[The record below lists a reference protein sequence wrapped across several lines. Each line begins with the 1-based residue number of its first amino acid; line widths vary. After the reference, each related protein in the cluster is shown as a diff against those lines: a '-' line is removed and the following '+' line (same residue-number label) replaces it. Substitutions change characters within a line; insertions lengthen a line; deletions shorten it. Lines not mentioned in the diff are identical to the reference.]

1 MKKRI
6 LVIDSANLIHNFK
19 YSYINGAVDN
29 LIEPFLLEIQKLV
42 HRLNPDI
49 IVLGNDE
56 TRSRYRQ
63 ELTEGYKSGRIKQQK
78 KFTNKQIEAEN
89 LVRSLKSNLKLFKGL
104 FAYGG
109 VLGVEYDDIASIL
122 YHDER
127 LKDYSKIIVSQ
138 DKDLLTTIKFEDVY
152 DWKQERFKN
161 REDIKGFTRD
171 EWLFMQ
177 SLTGDPTDSFGGL
190 KNCGEKTALKLVQK
204 YKSINNILKSA
215 YEDSFEENDRYVKK
229 ALQRLC
235 TKEGINELKLGY
247 HLAKIFRNS
256 SNLNE
261 AELKRYEEIV
271 QDILNYKKPEQN
283 NYVSTTLD
291 EFFIES
297 KAFDAEKIISEIR
310 EFL

>member
-1 MKKRI
+1 MKKI
-6 LVIDSANLIHNFK
+6 LIIDSANLIHNFK

-29 LIEPFLLEIQKLV
+29 LVEPFLLEIQKLV

-63 ELTEGYKSGRIKQQK
+63 ELTEGYKSGRLKQQK

-104 FAYGG
+104 FIYGG
-109 VLGVEYDDIASIL
+109 LKDVEYDDLASLL

-127 LKDYSKIIVSQ
+127 LKEYSKIIVSQ

-161 REDIKGFTRD
+161 QEDIKGFTRD
-171 EWLFMQ
+171 EWLFVM
-177 SLTGDPTDSFGGL
+177 SLTGDSVDSFSGVKG
-190 KNCGEKTALKLVQK
+190 CGIVTAEKLVRK
-204 YKSINNILKSA
+204 YKSINNVLQNC
-215 YEDSFEENDRYVKK
+215 YEDSFGENDSYVRK

-235 TKEGINELKLGY
+235 SKEGIEELKLGY
-247 HLAKIFRNS
+247 HLAKIFRNTEY
-256 SNLNE
+256 LNE
-261 AELKRYEEIV
+261 TELKRYEEIV
-271 QDILNYKKPEQN
+271 QDILNFKKPSPSDF
-283 NYVSTTLD
+283 VSTDLD
-291 EFFIES
+291 NFFLES
-297 KAFDAEKIISEIR
+297 KAFDGERVINEIG

>member
-1 MKKRI
+1 MKKI
-6 LVIDSANLIHNFK
+6 LIIDSANLIHNFK

-29 LIEPFLLEIQKLV
+29 LVEPFLLEIQKLV

-63 ELTEGYKSGRIKQQK
+63 ELTEGYKSGRLKQQK

-104 FAYGG
+104 FIYGG
-109 VLGVEYDDIASIL
+109 LKDVEYDDLASLL
-122 YHDER
+122 YHNER

-152 DWKQERFKN
+152 DWKQDRFKN
-161 REDIKGFTRD
+161 QEDIKGFTRD
-171 EWLFMQ
+171 EWLFVM
-177 SLTGDPTDSFGGL
+177 SLTGDSVDSFSGVKG
-190 KNCGEKTALKLVQK
+190 CGTGTAEKLVRK
-204 YKSINNILKSA
+204 YKTINNLLQNA
-215 YEDSFEENDRYVKK
+215 YNDSFEEKDRYVRK

-235 TKEGINELKLGY
+235 SKEGVEELKLGY
-247 HLAKIFRNS
+247 HLAKIFRDTT
-256 SNLNE
+256 NLNDT
-261 AELKRYEEIV
+261 ELKRYEEIV
-271 QDILNYKKPEQN
+271 QDILSYKKPEPN
-283 NYVSTTLD
+283 NYISEALD

-297 KAFDAEKIISEIR
+297 RAYDAERIINEIGD
-310 EFL
+310 FL

>member
-1 MKKRI
+1 MKKI
-6 LVIDSANLIHNFK
+6 LIIDSANLIHNFK
-19 YSYINGAVDN
+19 YSYINGSVDN
-29 LIEPFLLEIQKLV
+29 LVEPFLLEIQKLV
-42 HRLNPDI
+42 QRLNPDI

-56 TRSRYRQ
+56 NKSRYRS

-104 FAYGG
+104 FAYSG

-138 DKDLLTTIKFEDVY
+138 DKDLLTTIKFEEIY
-152 DWKQERFKN
+152 DWKLGRFKN
-161 REDIKGFTRD
+161 QEDIKGFTRD
-171 EWLFMQ
+171 EWLFVQ
-177 SLTGDPTDSFGGL
+177 SLTGDPTDSFGGV
-190 KNCGEKTALKLVQK
+190 KGIGSVTAEKLVRK
-204 YKSINNILKSA
+204 YKTINNLLQNC
-215 YEDSFEENDRYVKK
+215 YEDSFDEKDSYVKK

-235 TKEGINELKLGY
+235 TVEGREELKLGY
-247 HLAKIFRNS
+247 HLAKIFRDT

-261 AELKRYEEIV
+261 TELKRYEEIV
-271 QDILNYKKPEQN
+271 QDILNYEKPEPN
-283 NYVSTTLD
+283 SYFSEDLDNYLL
-291 EFFIES
+291 EC
-297 KAFDAEKIISEIR
+297 KAYDAERIINEIG

>member
-1 MKKRI
+1 MKKI
-6 LVIDSANLIHNFK
+6 LIIDSANLIHNFK
-19 YSYINGAVDN
+19 YSYINGSVDN

-42 HRLNPDI
+42 QRLNPDI

-104 FAYGG
+104 FVYGG

-152 DWKQERFKN
+152 DWKQDRFKN
-161 REDIKGFTRD
+161 QEDIKGFTRD
-171 EWLFMQ
+171 EWLFVM
-177 SLTGDPTDSFGGL
+177 SLTGDSVDSFSGVKG
-190 KNCGEKTALKLVQK
+190 CGIVTAEKLVRK
-204 YKSINNILKSA
+204 YKSINNVLKRA
-215 YEDSFEENDRYVKK
+215 YDDSFEEQDSYVKK

-235 TKEGINELKLGY
+235 TVEGREELKLGY
-247 HLAKIFRNS
+247 NLAKIFRDTS
-256 SNLNE
+256 KLNE
-261 AELKRYEEIV
+261 TELKRYEEIV
-271 QDILNYKKPEQN
+271 QDILKYKKLDPN
-283 NYVSTTLD
+283 NFVSKALD

-297 KAFDAEKIISEIR
+297 RAYDAERVINEIG

>member
-1 MKKRI
+1 LKKI
-6 LVIDSANLIHNFK
+6 LIIDGANLIHNFK

-89 LVRSLKSNLKLFKGL
+89 LVRSLKSNLKLFNGL
-104 FAYGG
+104 FIYGG

-127 LKDYSKIIVSQ
+127 LKEYSKIIVSQ

-171 EWLFMQ
+171 EWLFVQ
-177 SLTGDPTDSFGGL
+177 SLTGDPTDSFGGV
-190 KNCGEKTALKLVQK
+190 KGIGIVTAEKLVQK
-204 YKSINNILKSA
+204 YKSINNLLQNC
-215 YEDSFEENDRYVKK
+215 YEDSFEEKDRYVKK
-229 ALQRLC
+229 ALERLC
-235 TKEGINELKLGY
+235 SIEGKEELKLGY
-247 HLAKIFRNS
+247 HLAKIFRDT

-261 AELKRYEEIV
+261 TELKRYEEIV
-271 QDILNYKKPEQN
+271 QDILNYKKPEPN
-283 NYVSTTLD
+283 SYVSETLD
-291 EFFIES
+291 SYLLES
-297 KAFDAEKIISEIR
+297 RAYDAERIINEIGR
-310 EFL
+310 FL

>member
-6 LVIDSANLIHNFK
+6 LIIDSANLIHNFK
-19 YSYINGAVDN
+19 YSYINGSVDN

-42 HRLNPDI
+42 QRLNPDI

-109 VLGVEYDDIASIL
+109 VLGVEYDDIASLL
-122 YHDER
+122 YQEVR

-204 YKSINNILKSA
+204 YKSINNILKNA
-215 YEDSFEENDRYVKK
+215 YEDSFEEKDRFVKK
-229 ALQRLC
+229 ALERLC
-235 TKEGINELKLGY
+235 SIEGKEELRLGY
-247 HLAKIFRNS
+247 HLAKIFRDTS
-256 SNLNE
+256 RLNE
-261 AELKRYEEIV
+261 TELKRYEEIV
-271 QDILNYKKPEQN
+271 QDIINYKKPYPN
-283 NYVSTTLD
+283 SYVSEDLD
-291 EFFIES
+291 NYLLEN
-297 KAFDAEKIISEIR
+297 KAFDGERIISEIR

>member
-1 MKKRI
+1 MKKI
-6 LVIDSANLIHNFK
+6 LIIDSANLIHNFK
-19 YSYINGAVDN
+19 YSYINGSVDN
-29 LIEPFLLEIQKLV
+29 LVEPFLLEIQKLV
-42 HRLNPDI
+42 QRLNPDI

-56 TRSRYRQ
+56 TRSRYRS

-204 YKSINNILKSA
+204 YKSINNILKNA
-215 YEDSFEENDRYVKK
+215 YEDSFEEKDRFVKK
-229 ALQRLC
+229 ALERLC
-235 TKEGINELKLGY
+235 SIEGKEELRLGY
-247 HLAKIFRNS
+247 HLAKIFRDTS
-256 SNLNE
+256 RLNE
-261 AELKRYEEIV
+261 TELKRYEEIV
-271 QDILNYKKPEQN
+271 QDIINYKKPYPN
-283 NYVSTTLD
+283 SYVSEDLD
-291 EFFIES
+291 NYLLEN
-297 KAFDAEKIISEIR
+297 KAFDGERIISEIR

>member
-1 MKKRI
+1 MKKI
-6 LVIDSANLIHNFK
+6 LIIDSANLIHNFK
-19 YSYINGAVDN
+19 YSYINGSVDN

-42 HRLNPDI
+42 QRLNPDI

-63 ELTEGYKSGRIKQQK
+63 QLTEGYKSGRLKQQK

-89 LVRSLKSNLKLFKGL
+89 LVKSLKSNLKLFKGL
-104 FAYGG
+104 LFVYGG
-109 VLGVEYDDIASIL
+109 VKDVEYDDIASIL

-138 DKDLLTTIKFEDVY
+138 DKDLLTTIKFKDTY
-152 DWKQERFKN
+152 DWKLERFKN
-161 REDIKGFTRD
+161 QEDIKGFTRD

-204 YKSINNILKSA
+204 YKTINNVLQSA
-215 YEDSFEENDRYVKK
+215 YNDSFDEKDRYVRN

-247 HLAKIFRNS
+247 NLAKIFRNTEY
-256 SNLNE
+256 LNE
-261 AELKRYEEIV
+261 TELKRYEEIV

-283 NYVSTTLD
+283 TFVSETLD
-291 EFFIES
+291 NYLLES
-297 KAFDAEKIISEIR
+297 KAYDGERIITEIG

>member
-6 LVIDSANLIHNFK
+6 LLIDSANLIHNFK
-19 YSYINGAVDN
+19 YSYISGAIDN
-29 LIEPFLLEIQKLV
+29 LVEPFLLEIQKIV

-49 IVLGNDE
+49 IILGNDE

-104 FAYGG
+104 LVYGG
-109 VLGVEYDDIASIL
+109 LKDVEYDDLASML
-122 YHDER
+122 YHEER

-138 DKDLLTTIKFEDVY
+138 DKDLLTTIKFEEIY
-152 DWKQERFKN
+152 DWKLGRFKN
-161 REDIKGFTRD
+161 QEDIKGFTRD
-171 EWLFMQ
+171 EWLFVQ
-177 SLTGDPTDSFGGL
+177 SLTGDSTDSFGGV
-190 KNCGEKTALKLVQK
+190 KGIGTVTAEKLVRK
-204 YKSINNILKSA
+204 YKTINNLLQNA
-215 YEDSFEENDRYVKK
+215 YEDSFGEKDRYVKK

-235 TKEGINELKLGY
+235 IVEGREELKLGY
-247 HLAKIFRNS
+247 HLAKIFRNTS
-256 SNLNE
+256 ILNE

-271 QDILNYKKPEQN
+271 QDILNYEKPEPN
-283 NYVSTTLD
+283 NYVSEDLD
-291 EFFIES
+291 NYLLEC
-297 KAFDAEKIISEIR
+297 KAYDAERIMSEIG

>member
-1 MKKRI
+1 MKKI
-6 LVIDSANLIHNFK
+6 LIIDSANLIHNFK
-19 YSYINGAVDN
+19 YSYINGSVDN

-42 HRLNPDI
+42 QRLNPDI

-63 ELTEGYKSGRIKQQK
+63 QLTEGYKSGRLKQQK

-104 FAYGG
+104 FAYVG
-109 VLGVEYDDIASIL
+109 LKDVEYDDLASML
-122 YHDER
+122 YHDIR
-127 LKDYSKIIVSQ
+127 LKDYLKIIVSQ
-138 DKDLLTTIKFEDVY
+138 DKDLLTTIKFEDIF
-152 DWKQERFKN
+152 DWKLERFKN
-161 REDIKGFTRD
+161 QEDIKGFTRD

-204 YKSINNILKSA
+204 YKSINNLLKNC
-215 YEDSFEENDRYVKK
+215 YEDSFEESDRYAKK

-235 TKEGINELKLGY
+235 TREGVEELKLGY
-247 HLAKIFRNS
+247 HLAKIFRNTEY
-256 SNLNE
+256 LNE
-261 AELKRYEEIV
+261 IELKRYEEIV
-271 QDILNYKKPEQN
+271 QDILNYKKPSPN
-283 NYVSTTLD
+283 NFVSEDLD
-291 EFFIES
+291 SFLFES
-297 KAFDAEKIISEIR
+297 KAFDGEKIINEIG

>member
-1 MKKRI
+1 MKKI
-6 LVIDSANLIHNFK
+6 LIIDSAYLIHNFK

-29 LIEPFLLEIQKLV
+29 LVEPFLLEIQKLV
-42 HRLNPDI
+42 YRLNPDI
-49 IVLGNDE
+49 IILGNDE

-104 FAYGG
+104 FVYGG
-109 VLGVEYDDIASIL
+109 VLGVEYDDIASML
-122 YHDER
+122 YQDIR

-152 DWKQERFKN
+152 DWKQDRFKN
-161 REDIKGFTRD
+161 QEDIKGFTRD
-171 EWLFMQ
+171 EWLFVQ
-177 SLTGDPTDSFGGL
+177 SLTGDPTDSFGGVKGIGTVTAEKLVRRYKTINNLL
-190 KNCGEKTALKLVQK
+190 KNC
-204 YKSINNILKSA
+204 
-215 YEDSFEENDRYVKK
+215 YEDSFDEKDRYVKK

-235 TKEGINELKLGY
+235 EVEGREELKLGY
-247 HLAKIFRNS
+247 HLAKIFRDT

-261 AELKRYEEIV
+261 TELKRYEEIV
-271 QDILNYKKPEQN
+271 QDILNYEKPEPN
-283 NYVSTTLD
+283 SYFSEALD
-291 EFFIES
+291 NFFIES
-297 KAFDAEKIISEIR
+297 RAYDGERILNEIG

>member
-1 MKKRI
+1 MKKI
-6 LVIDSANLIHNFK
+6 LIIDSANLIHNFK
-19 YSYINGAVDN
+19 YSYINGSVDN
-29 LIEPFLLEIQKLV
+29 LVEPFLLEIQKLV
-42 HRLNPDI
+42 PRLNPDI

-56 TRSRYRQ
+56 TRSRYRS

-104 FAYGG
+104 FVYGG

-122 YHDER
+122 YQDIR

-138 DKDLLTTIKFEDVY
+138 DKDLLTTIKYEDIY
-152 DWKQERFKN
+152 DWKQNRFKN
-161 REDIKGFTRD
+161 QEDLLGFNRN
-171 EWLFMQ
+171 EWLFVQ
-177 SLTGDPTDSFGGL
+177 SLTGDPTDSFGGV
-190 KNCGEKTALKLVQK
+190 KGIGTVTAEKLVRR
-204 YKSINNILKSA
+204 YKTINNLLQNA
-215 YEDSFEENDRYVKK
+215 YNDSFDEKDSYIRK

-235 TKEGINELKLGY
+235 TKEGIEELKLGY
-247 HLAKIFRNS
+247 NLAKIFSNT

-271 QDILNYKKPEQN
+271 QDILNFKKPQPN
-283 NYVSTTLD
+283 NFISTTLD
-291 EFFIES
+291 DFFIES
-297 KAFDAEKIISEIR
+297 RAYDAEKIISEIG

>member
-1 MKKRI
+1 MKKI
-6 LVIDSANLIHNFK
+6 LIIDGANLIHNFK

-29 LIEPFLLEIQKLV
+29 LVEPFLLEIQKLV

-63 ELTEGYKSGRIKQQK
+63 QLTEGYKSGRLKQQK

-89 LVRSLKSNLKLFKGL
+89 LVKSLKSNLKLFKGL
-104 FAYGG
+104 LFVYGG
-109 VLGVEYDDIASIL
+109 VKDCEYDDIASIL

-161 REDIKGFTRD
+161 QEDIKGFTRD

-204 YKSINNILKSA
+204 YKTINNLLKNA
-215 YEDSFEENDRYVKK
+215 YEDSFEESDRYVKK

-235 TKEGINELKLGY
+235 EVAGREELKLGY
-247 HLAKIFRNS
+247 HLAKIFRDTT
-256 SNLNE
+256 NLNE
-261 AELKRYEEIV
+261 TELKRYEEIV
-271 QDILNYKKPEQN
+271 QNIINYKKPEPN
-283 NYVSTTLD
+283 NYVSTALD

-297 KAFDAEKIISEIR
+297 RAFDGERIINEIG

>member
-19 YSYINGAVDN
+19 YSYINGSVDN

-42 HRLNPDI
+42 QRLNPDI

-56 TRSRYRQ
+56 TRSRYRS

-104 FAYGG
+104 FVYGG

-127 LKDYSKIIVSQ
+127 LKEYSKIIVSQ

-171 EWLFMQ
+171 EWLFVM
-177 SLTGDPTDSFGGL
+177 SLTGDSVDSFSGVKG
-190 KNCGEKTALKLVQK
+190 CGIVTTEKLVRK
-204 YKSINNILKSA
+204 YKSINNLLQNA
-215 YEDSFEENDRYVKK
+215 YNDSFDEKDSYIRK

-235 TKEGINELKLGY
+235 TKEGIEELKLGY
-247 HLAKIFRNS
+247 NLAKIFRDTT
-256 SNLNE
+256 NLNTT
-261 AELKRYEEIV
+261 ELKRYEEIIE
-271 QDILNYKKPEQN
+271 DISNYKKPQPN
-283 NYVSTTLD
+283 NFISTTLD
-291 EFFIES
+291 EFLLES
-297 KAFDAEKIISEIR
+297 RAYDAERVINEIGD
-310 EFL
+310 FL

>member
-1 MKKRI
+1 MKKI
-6 LVIDSANLIHNFK
+6 LIIDSANLIHNFK

-29 LIEPFLLEIQKLV
+29 LVEPFLLEIQKIV
-42 HRLNPDI
+42 QRLNPDI

-63 ELTEGYKSGRIKQQK
+63 QLTEGYKSGRLKQQK

-104 FAYGG
+104 FVYGG
-109 VLGVEYDDIASIL
+109 LKDVEYDDIASIL

-138 DKDLLTTIKFEDVY
+138 DKDLLTTIKFKDTY

-161 REDIKGFTRD
+161 QEDIKGFTRD
-171 EWLFMQ
+171 EWLFVM
-177 SLTGDPTDSFGGL
+177 SLTGDSVDSFSGVRG
-190 KNCGEKTALKLVQK
+190 CGIITAEKLVRR
-204 YKSINNILKSA
+204 YKNINNLLQNC
-215 YEDSFEENDRYVKK
+215 YEDSFEEKDRFVKK

-235 TKEGINELKLGY
+235 SKEGINELKLGY
-247 HLAKIFRNS
+247 NLAKIFRDT

-261 AELKRYEEIV
+261 TELKRYEEIV

-283 NYVSTTLD
+283 TFVSEALD
-291 EFFIES
+291 EFLIES
-297 KAFDAEKIISEIR
+297 KAYDAERIIKEIG
-310 EFL
+310 EFI